1 MAKIQLEFPVLIR
14 RYPNNHY
21 LVKPLFFDFGQAFT
35 IGFQKA
41 LDELRLN
48 LLKDLRRR
56 TMDKDRIDELLWMK
70 FCPETSLG
78 SLHLE
83 FKSGKQFVNQPF
95 TISWFILNNY
105 LVLHLPDFNNHML
118 MFENPGL
125 TDPLSDKD
133 IIEKISDSIKA
144 LLRLERSKREE
155 PPDIK
160 KYASRKGEFIS
171 ILRFKV
177 FIANP
182 IPEAFSPRK
191 LFESLF
197 GDKKFHG
204 AIELYDV
211 GQSLNELY
219 PSSLQ
224 RAFLMNEQVEKVE
237 NLLFRREPVALAIV
251 GKPGTGKTSI
261 LHEAV
266 RSYIS
271 KQKDPF
277 SKGTRE
283 VFLIDPNRIIA
294 GMSVVGMWQ
303 KRLESIINYIIKPAK
318 KRSSHILYVDNPVAL
333 FRIGK
338 SASNDM
344 TLSAVFK
351 SYLEKQQLP
360 FVIEATP
367 EEWKIIQET
376 DRRFADLFR
385 VLRIS
390 EPGYEKAVEISVKQ
404 RAVLENRQPI
414 RLENDALMKL
424 FSLQRL
430 YMHQNA
436 LPGSVAEYMKR
447 LAVKYNTYVREEE
460 ISKDFSERS
469 SLNPKLFDQKVIS
482 KDEVAHTIQ
491 KRLIGQKDAV
501 IAMSEVVHVI
511 NAGLNDPSKP
521 MASMLFIG
529 PTGVGKTQAA
539 KVLANYLFDSEDN
552 MLRFDMNEYIDS
564 DAVRRLIGDFYN
576 PEGQLTGRVRYN
588 PFCVLLLDEIEK
600 AHPDVL
606 DLLLQVLGEGRLT
619 DSAGNTVDFSN
630 TIIIM
635 TSNLGAARA
644 ARELGYVKNQG
655 SLTQTYKK
663 AVEDF
668 FRPELLNRIDEVIIF
683 QRLAIDEIIQIA
695 QIMITELLSREG
707 FIRRT
712 TILKIQA
719 DALRIISERGF
730 DSSMGARSLKRNIE
744 KEVTELAAN
753 YLIDVT
759 PDTPV
764 LFELFISKS
773 KLVPRLTPFR
783 NIEQDESLSLPV
795 FDKKSTHEDR
805 LKTLLEDLE
814 EMEYEVI
821 TFREEKEAES
831 DHAQPDHYTQTEL
844 YTLTDQIRFLKD
856 ELESNLLDL
865 EMGRRQE
872 GLSDVKFK
880 VRGYG
885 VNMARR
891 SFLYIDHKFIQDV
904 YKQLEIRDY
913 LNEVYRSLSNMIGD
927 EDSEIYDF
935 LIQHTFLSY
944 FWEGF
949 RNNINDQV
957 CIHIKPLMDQEE
969 NTFRIY
975 DMPFLNLWKDWSFIR
990 KIKGPKGFYE
1000 ENEKVLNTENH
1011 IFLEG
1016 PMIYDLLKYEDGIHL
1031 FYHESRLFPVMVKVE
1046 CLKSGQTFES
1056 FISDKERNLAKALKE
1071 LEQGKI
1077 SVEELP
1083 PINGRIVRLYV
1094 QDNMNPANDL
1104 ITDLRTGTMI
1114 KESLLSERNTN
1125 LLMYHN
1131 IPDKYKLF

>member
-1 MAKIQLEFPVLIR
+1 MLIR
-14 RYPNNHY
+14 RFPKNHY
-21 LVKPLFFDFGQAFT
+21 QVRPLFFNYGHAF
-35 IGFQKA
+35 INGFQKA

-56 TMDKDRIDELLWMK
+56 AMGKGRIEELLWMK
-70 FCPETSLG
+70 FCPEVALG

-83 FKSGKQFVNQPF
+83 FKSGSQFVNQPF
-95 TISWFILNNY
+95 TISWFTINDY

-118 MFENPGL
+118 MLEHHGSL
-125 TDPLSDKD
+125 DPLSDME
-133 IIEKISDSIKA
+133 IIEKLSDTIKA
-144 LLRLERSKREE
+144 LLRQERSKLKD
-155 PPDIK
+155 PLDLNN
-160 KYASRKGEFIS
+160 YASRKGEFIS
-171 ILRFKV
+171 ILRFRV

-182 IPEAFSPRK
+182 VPEAFSQQK

-197 GDKKFHG
+197 GDKKFIG
-204 AIELYDV
+204 AMELYDV
-211 GQSLNELY
+211 GQSLNEFY
-219 PSSLQ
+219 PGLLQ
-224 RAFLMNEQVEKVE
+224 RAFFVDGLVERVE
-237 NLLFRREPVALAIV
+237 NLVFRQEPVSLAIV

-277 SKGTRE
+277 STATRE

-303 KRLESIINYIIKPAK
+303 KRLESIIDYVIKPEK
-318 KRSSHILYVDNPVAL
+318 KRSPHILYVDNPVAL

-344 TLSAVFK
+344 TLSTVFK
-351 SYLEKQQLP
+351 SYLEKQKLP
-360 FVIEATP
+360 FILEASP
-367 EEWKIIQET
+367 EEWKVMQET
-376 DRRFADLFR
+376 DRRFTDLFT

-390 EPGYEKAVEISVKQ
+390 EPAGEKAVEISVKQ
-404 RAVLENRQPI
+404 RAVMEAGLSI
-414 RLENDALMKL
+414 KLENDALMKL

-436 LPGSVAEYMKR
+436 LPGSVVEYMKR
-447 LAVKYNTYVREEE
+447 LAVKHSGFVKEEE
-460 ISKDFSERS
+460 ISRDFSEKS
-469 SLNPKLFDQKVIS
+469 SLNPKLFDHKVLGKDDIS
-482 KDEVAHTIQ
+482 QTIQ

-501 IAMSEVVHVI
+501 TAMSEVVHVI

-539 KVLANYLFDSEDN
+539 KVLANYLFDSEEN

-564 DAVRRLIGDFYN
+564 DAVRRLIGDFHN

-600 AHPDVL
+600 SHPDVL

-619 DSAGNTVDFSN
+619 DSAGNTVNFSN

-644 ARELGYVKNQG
+644 ARELGYVKNQE
-655 SLTQTYKK
+655 SLTQTYQK

-668 FRPELLNRIDEVIIF
+668 FRPEMLNRIDEVVIF
-683 QRLAIDEIIQIA
+683 KRLAIDEIIRIA
-695 QIMITELLSREG
+695 QIMITELLTREG

-719 DALRIISERGF
+719 DALRTIAERGF

-753 YLIDVT
+753 YLIEVT

-764 LFELFISKS
+764 LFELFISKT
-773 KLVPRLTPFR
+773 KLVPRLIPFR
-783 NIEQDESLSLPV
+783 NIEQDESLNLPV
-795 FDKKSTHEDR
+795 FDKNSSHEDR
-805 LKTLLEDLE
+805 LKVLFEDLLDIE
-814 EMEYEVI
+814 NDVI
-821 TFREEKEAES
+821 TFREAIEETNTTA
-831 DHAQPDHYTQTEL
+831 DNDTYTHTEL
-844 YTLTDQIRFLKD
+844 LTLTDQIRILKT
-856 ELESNLLDL
+856 EVENSLLDIQ
-865 EMGRRQE
+865 MGRRQA
-872 GLSDVKFK
+872 GLSNLKFRI
-880 VRGYG
+880 RGFA
-885 VNMARR
+885 VNQARR
-891 SFLYIDHKFIQDV
+891 MFITLDHKLLRDI

-913 LNEVYRSLSNMIGD
+913 LNEVYKSLSNMIGD

-935 LIQHTFLSY
+935 LIQHAVLRY
-944 FWEGF
+944 FWEGLK
-949 RNNINDQV
+949 NKIIDQV
-957 CIHIKPLMDQEE
+957 CIHIQPLMDQEE

-975 DMPFLNLWKDWSFIR
+975 DMPLLNLWKDWPFIQVV
-990 KIKGPKGFYE
+990 KGKKGVYNE
-1000 ENEKVLNTENH
+1000 DEKVLNNETRV
-1011 IFLEG
+1011 LVRG
-1016 PMIYDLLKYEDGIHL
+1016 PMIFDLLKHEEGVHL
-1031 FYHESRLFPVMVKVE
+1031 FYNESRMFPVLVTVDR
-1046 CLKSGQTFES
+1046 LKNGQTFES
-1056 FISDKERNLAKALKE
+1056 FFSDKETNLAEAIQDLQ
-1071 LEQGKI
+1071 QGKI
-1077 SVEELP
+1077 GVGELP
-1083 PINGRIVRLYV
+1083 PINGRIIRLYV
-1094 QDNMNPANDL
+1094 QDKMNPANDL

-1114 KESLLSERNTN
+1114 KESPMSERNAN

-1131 IPDKYKLF
+1131 IPEKYKIF

>member
-21 LVKPLFFDFGQAFT
+21 LAKPLFFDFGQAFMN
-35 IGFQKA
+35 GFQKA
-41 LDELRLN
+41 LDQLRLN

-83 FKSGKQFVNQPF
+83 FKSGNQFVNQPF
-95 TISWFILNNY
+95 TISWFIINDY

-118 MFENPGL
+118 MLENPGL
-125 TDPLSDKD
+125 INPLSDKD

-144 LLRLERSKREE
+144 LIRLERSKREN
-155 PPDIK
+155 PPDLK

-182 IPEAFSPRK
+182 IPEVFNPGK

-204 AIELYDV
+204 AIELYEV

-219 PSSLQ
+219 PGSLQ
-224 RAFLMNEQVEKVE
+224 NAFLMNEQVEKIE
-237 NLLFRREPVALAIV
+237 TLLFRREPVALAIV

-266 RSYIS
+266 RSYIA

-303 KRLESIINYIIKPAK
+303 KRLESIINYIIEPAK
-318 KRSSHILYVDNPVAL
+318 KRSPHILYVDNPVAL

-344 TLSAVFK
+344 TISAVFK
-351 SYLEKQQLP
+351 AYLEKQQLP

-390 EPGYEKAVEISVKQ
+390 EPAYEKAVEISVKQ
-404 RAVLENRQPI
+404 RAIMEARQPI

-424 FSLQRL
+424 YSLQRL
-430 YMHQNA
+430 YMHQSA
-436 LPGSVAEYMKR
+436 LPGSVVEYMKR
-447 LAVKYNTYVREEE
+447 LGVKYSSIVKEEE
-460 ISKDFSERS
+460 VSKDFSERS
-469 SLNPKLFDQKVIS
+469 SLNPKLFDHKVIGE
-482 KDEVAHTIQ
+482 DEVAHAIQ
-491 KRLIGQKDAV
+491 KRLIGQTDAV

-564 DAVRRLIGDFYN
+564 EAVRRLIGDFHN

-644 ARELGYVKNQG
+644 ARELGYVKNPE
-655 SLTQTYKK
+655 SLTQTYQK

-668 FRPELLNRIDEVIIF
+668 FRPEMLNRIDEVVIF
-683 QRLAIDEIIQIA
+683 KRLAIDEIIRIA

-719 DALRIISERGF
+719 DALRVISERGF

-773 KLVPRLTPFR
+773 RLVPRLIPFR
-783 NIEQDESLSLPV
+783 NIEQDESLILPV

-805 LKTLLEDLE
+805 LKVLFEDLLDIE
-814 EMEYEVI
+814 NAVI
-821 TFREEKEAES
+821 TFREAIEVTNTYAVNDTYAHAE
-831 DHAQPDHYTQTEL
+831 L
-844 YTLTDQIRFLKD
+844 LTLTDQVRILKA
-856 ELESNLLDL
+856 EVESSLLDIQ
-865 EMGRRQE
+865 MGHRQE
-872 GLSDVKFK
+872 GLSNIKFK
-880 VRGYG
+880 IRGFA
-885 VNMARR
+885 VNQARR
-891 SFLYIDHKFIQDV
+891 IYVTLDHKILQDI

-913 LNEVYRSLSNMIGD
+913 LNEVYKSLSNMMGA

-935 LIQHTFLSY
+935 LIQYAFLRY
-944 FWEGF
+944 FWEGLKNKTTD
-949 RNNINDQV
+949 RV

-975 DMPFLNLWKDWSFIR
+975 DMPVLNLWKNWPFVR
-990 KIKGPKGFYE
+990 EIKGPKGVYKE
-1000 ENEKVLNTENH
+1000 DAIVVNTENH
-1011 IFLEG
+1011 LFLEG
-1016 PMIYDLLKYEDGIHL
+1016 PMIYNLLKYEDGVHL
-1031 FYHESRLFPVMVKVE
+1031 FYHEGRMFPVLVTVSR
-1046 CLKSGQTFES
+1046 LKSGQTFES
-1056 FISDKERNLAKALKE
+1056 FISVKEKTLEKALQD

-1077 SVEELP
+1077 TVEELP

-1094 QDNMNPANDL
+1094 QDKMNPAFDL

-1114 KESLLSERNTN
+1114 KESPMSEKSAN